1 MTEQN
6 ATIVREIV
14 TEIEKLPDDKI
25 VEVMDFVRF
34 LRTQS
39 DSDRTKRHSPRALN
53 ETRLAQLYAESSEED
68 QQLAE
73 TGVSDFAASL
83 TGEDSSAKG

>member
-6 ATIVREIV
+6 ATIVCEIV
-14 TEIEKLPDDKI
+14 TEIEKLPDKKI

-39 DSDRTKRHSPRALN
+39 DSDRTKRHSPRTLN
-53 ETRLAQLYAESSEED
+53 ETRLAQLYADSSDED

-73 TGVSDFAASL
+73 IGMSNYAATL
-83 TGEDSSAKG
+83 DM